1 MSSGPAHRVESAAV
15 EYGYPQGHLGHLSG
29 EEEQA
34 FRNFKAYCQE
44 NGYFTP
50 ADGEKQ
56 ASHDD
61 PTLLYVVGYDVC
73 PSHILICVQAL
84 SESKEIYCRGCVQAV
99 SRDGRLEEGE

>member
-44 NGYFTP
+44 KGYFTP
-50 ADGEKQ
+50 ADGDKQ

-73 PSHILICVQAL
+73 ESHVLI
-84 SESKEIYCRGCVQAV
+84 
-99 SRDGRLEEGE
+99 